1 MGVISTIDYV
11 IIAIYLAGMVGVG
24 LWFAKK
30 HTDFDDFFLAGRSL
44 TTPLLITTLIS
55 TYYGIDVLFGDSQ
68 LGFTDGVVAWF
79 GYARPT
85 YAFFLIAAFL
95 LAQRL
100 REEDFKSLPDI
111 LDKYYGKNTRYVGA
125 VTSFIYSLPALSLYG
140 FGMLGDVILG
150 WEPVAGMLVLGGIA
164 LVYTLTG
171 GFWAVVLTDSIQF
184 VLMCVVLAMAFPFA
198 MNLIGGFDIMI
209 EKLEPSYF
217 DSMGDLSIWLIIIYA
232 STGLSIL
239 VEPAFYQRVFAA
251 KSYKN
256 IRNALI
262 IGIFIWGSYD
272 WIITILAMAAKTGTL
287 IGKTIIDPGTGELI
301 QKTIIDPGVAPDA
314 ALLTVMVAALPAGAL
329 GLFMAG
335 VLSTE
340 MSTLDSY
347 CLVAGGN
354 VAYDIYKPAIKPDAT
369 DQELIKTTRYGILL
383 SWVLG
388 FAMAVSF
395 EQMLGLWVFMAS
407 ILISSVLV
415 PILLGL
421 YVPKF
426 RKPLAG
432 FLSAGLGLSS
442 TVILNVYI
450 MMNGTFD
457 LEEETYIVQWLGI
470 DFLQEFVMY
479 ITVPISLIGFF
490 IGLALDKGGRS

>member
-1 MGVISTIDYV
+1 MYSIATIDYI
-11 IIAIYLAGMVGVG
+11 IIAIYLMGMIGVGV
-24 LWFAKK
+24 WFAKK

-68 LGFTDGVVAWF
+68 LGFTNGVVAWF

-85 YAFFLIAAFL
+85 YAFFLIAAFF

-100 REEDFKSLPDI
+100 KEEDFKSLPDI
-111 LDKYYGKNTRYVGA
+111 LDKYYGKKTRYVGA
-125 VTSFIYSLPALSLYG
+125 ITSFIYSLPALSLYG

-150 WEPVAGMLVLGGIA
+150 WEPIMGMLVLGGIA

-184 VLMCVVLAMAFPFA
+184 LFMCVVLALAVPFA
-198 MNLIGGFDIMI
+198 MNFIGGFDKMI
-209 EKLEPSYF
+209 DILEPSYF
-217 DSMGDLSIWLIIIYA
+217 DTLGDLSIWLIIIYA
-232 STGLSIL
+232 STGLAIL
-239 VEPAFYQRVFAA
+239 VEPTFYQRIFAA

-256 IRNALI
+256 VRNALI

-272 WIITILAMAAKTGTL
+272 WIITIIAMAAKTGVLQGILPTDL
-287 IGKTIIDPGTGELI
+287 
-301 QKTIIDPGVAPDA
+301 APDA

-354 VAYDIYKPAIKPDAT
+354 VAYDIYRPAIKPDAT
-369 DQELIKTTRYGILL
+369 DEELIKKTRYGILL
-383 SWVLG
+383 SWILG
-388 FAMAVSF
+388 LAMAVSF
-395 EQMLGLWVFMAS
+395 DQMLGLWVFMAS
-407 ILISSVLV
+407 ILISSVMV

-421 YVPKF
+421 FIPRF
-426 RKPLAG
+426 RKALAG
-432 FLSAGLGLSS
+432 FLSAGLGLAS
-442 TVILNVYI
+442 TVILNIYI
-450 MMNGTFD
+450 MMTGTFD
-457 LEEETYIVQWLGI
+457 VLEETYIIQWFGI
-470 DFLQEFVMY
+470 DFLQEFIMY
-479 ITVPISLIGFF
+479 ITVPISLLGFF
-490 IGLALDKGGRS
+490 IGLILDKGDRS

>member
-1 MGVISTIDYV
+1 MYEVATIDY
-11 IIAIYLAGMVGVG
+11 IIISLYLVGMVGVG

-30 HTDFDDFFLAGRSL
+30 HSDFEDFFLAGRSL

-68 LGFTDGVVAWF
+68 LGFTNGVVAWF
-79 GYARPT
+79 AYARPT

-95 LAQRL
+95 LAHRL
-100 REEDFKSLPDI
+100 REENFKSLPDI
-111 LDKYYGKNTRYVGA
+111 LDKYYGKKTRYVGA

-140 FGMLGDVILG
+140 FGMLSDVILG
-150 WEPVAGMLVLGGIA
+150 WEPIMGMLVLGGIA
-164 LVYTLTG
+164 LIYTITG
-171 GFWAVVLTDSIQF
+171 GFWAVALTDSIQF
-184 VLMCVVLAMAFPFA
+184 VLMCVILAMAFPFA
-198 MNLIGGFDIMI
+198 MNLIGGFDSMI
-209 EKLEPSYF
+209 KVLEPSYF
-217 DSMGDLSIWLIIIYA
+217 DTLGDMSIWLIIIYA

-239 VEPAFYQRVFAA
+239 VEPTFYQRIFAA

-256 IRNALI
+256 VRNALV

-272 WIITILAMAAKTGTL
+272 WIITILAMAAKVAVIQGTL
-287 IGKTIIDPGTGELI
+287 PVD
-301 QKTIIDPGVAPDA
+301 VAPDA
-314 ALLTVMVAALPAGAL
+314 ALLTIMVAALPAGAL
-329 GLFMAG
+329 GLFLAG
-335 VLSTE
+335 VLATE

-354 VAYDIYKPAIKPDAT
+354 VAYDIYKPAFKPSAT
-369 DQELIKTTRYGILL
+369 DQELIKTTRQGILL

-388 FAMAVSF
+388 FAMAISF
-395 EQMLGLWVFMAS
+395 DQMLGLWVFMAS
-407 ILISSVLV
+407 ILISSVLA
-415 PILLGL
+415 PILLGM

-432 FLSAGLGLSS
+432 FLSAGLGLVS
-442 TVILNVYI
+442 TVILNIYI
-450 MMNGTFD
+450 MMNGVFD
-457 LEEETYIVQWLGI
+457 LDEETYIIHWFGI

-490 IGLALDKGGRS
+490 VGLIFDKGDRS

>member
-1 MGVISTIDYV
+1 MGAISTIDYV
-11 IIAIYLAGMVGVG
+11 IIALYLSGMVGVG

-100 REEDFKSLPDI
+100 REENFKSLPDI
-111 LDKYYGKNTRYVGA
+111 LDKYYGKKTRYVGA

-140 FGMLGDVILG
+140 FGMLGDVILS
-150 WEPVAGMLVLGGIA
+150 WKPIVGMLVFGGIA

-184 VLMCVVLAMAFPFA
+184 VMMCVVLAFAFPFA
-198 MNLIGGFDIMI
+198 MNLIGGFDSMI
-209 EKLEPSYF
+209 DTLEPSYF
-217 DSMGDLSIWLIIIYA
+217 DTMGDLSIWLIIIYA

-239 VEPAFYQRVFAA
+239 VEPTFYQRIFAA
-251 KSYKN
+251 KSYKSV
-256 IRNALI
+256 RNALI
-262 IGIFIWGSYD
+262 IGVFIWGSYD
-272 WIITILAMAAKTGTL
+272 WMITILAMSAKVGVL
-287 IGKTIIDPGTGELI
+287 KGLLPG
-301 QKTIIDPGVAPDA
+301 GVAPDA
-314 ALLTVMVAALPAGAL
+314 ALLTIMVAALPAGAL
-329 GLFMAG
+329 GLFIAG

-354 VAYDIYKPAIKPDAT
+354 VAYDIYKPALKPDAT
-369 DQELIKTTRYGILL
+369 DTELIKTTRYGILL
-383 SWVLG
+383 SWFLG

-395 EQMLGLWVFMAS
+395 EQMLGLWVFLAS
-407 ILISSVLV
+407 ILISSTLA
-415 PILLGL
+415 PILLGI
-421 YVPKF
+421 YIPNF
-426 RKPLAG
+426 RRPLAG
-432 FLSAGLGLSS
+432 FFSAGLGLLS
-442 TVILNVYI
+442 TIILNIYI
-450 MMNGTFD
+450 MIYGTFD
-457 LEEETYIVQWLGI
+457 PVEETYFVQWFGV
-470 DFLQEFVMY
+470 DFLQEFIMY
-479 ITVPISLIGFF
+479 ITIPISLIGFF
-490 IGLALDKGGRS
+490 AGFFLDKGGRS

>member
-1 MGVISTIDYV
+1 MYPIATIDYI
-11 IIAIYLAGMVGVG
+11 IIAVYLMSMVGVG

-85 YAFFLIAAFL
+85 YAFFIIAAFL

-125 VTSFIYSLPALSLYG
+125 VTSFTYSLPALSLYG
-140 FGMLGDVILG
+140 FGMLGEVILG
-150 WEPVAGMLVLGGIA
+150 WEPVIGMLVLGGIA
-164 LVYTLTG
+164 LIYTLTG
-171 GFWAVVLTDSIQF
+171 GFWAVALTDSIQF
-184 VLMCVVLAMAFPFA
+184 LFMCVVLALAVPFA
-198 MNLIGGFDIMI
+198 MNFIGGFDKMI
-209 EKLEPSYF
+209 DMLEPSYF
-217 DSMGDLSIWLIIIYA
+217 DTMGDLSIWLIIIYA
-232 STGLSIL
+232 STGLAIL
-239 VEPAFYQRVFAA
+239 VEPTFYQRIFAA

-256 IRNALI
+256 VRNALI

-272 WIITILAMAAKTGTL
+272 WIITIIAMAAKTGV
-287 IGKTIIDPGTGELI
+287 I
-301 QKTIIDPGVAPDA
+301 QGILPADVAPDA

-354 VAYDIYKPAIKPDAT
+354 VAYDIYKPAIKPDAS
-369 DQELIKTTRYGILL
+369 DDELIKRTRYGILL

-388 FAMAVSF
+388 FAMAISF
-395 EQMLGLWVFMAS
+395 DQMLGLWVFMAS
-407 ILISSVLV
+407 ILISSVMV

-421 YVPKF
+421 FVPSF

-432 FLSAGLGLSS
+432 LLSSGLGLLS
-442 TVILNVYI
+442 TVILNIVI
-450 MMNGTFD
+450 MTTGAFD
-457 LEEETYIVQWLGI
+457 PVEETYIVQWFGI

-479 ITVPISLIGFF
+479 LTVPISLLGFF
-490 IGLALDKGGRS
+490 AGLGLDKGKRS

>member
-1 MGVISTIDYV
+1 MYSIATIDYI
-11 IIAIYLAGMVGVG
+11 IIAIYLMGMIGVG
-24 LWFAKK
+24 IWFAKK

-68 LGFTDGVVAWF
+68 LGFTNGVVAWF

-85 YAFFLIAAFL
+85 YAFFLIAAFF

-100 REEDFKSLPDI
+100 KEEDFKSLPDI

-125 VTSFIYSLPALSLYG
+125 ITSFIYSLPALSLYG

-150 WEPVAGMLVLGGIA
+150 WEPIMGMLVLGGIA

-184 VLMCVVLAMAFPFA
+184 LFMCVVLALAVPFA
-198 MNLIGGFDIMI
+198 MNFIGGFDKMI
-209 EKLEPSYF
+209 DILEPSYF
-217 DSMGDLSIWLIIIYA
+217 DTMGDLSIWLIIIYA
-232 STGLSIL
+232 STGLAIL
-239 VEPAFYQRVFAA
+239 VEPTFYQRIFAA

-256 IRNALI
+256 VRNALI

-272 WIITILAMAAKTGTL
+272 WIITIIAMAAKTGVLQGILPT
-287 IGKTIIDPGTGELI
+287 D
-301 QKTIIDPGVAPDA
+301 VAPDA

-354 VAYDIYKPAIKPDAT
+354 VAYDIYRPAIKPDAT
-369 DQELIKTTRYGILL
+369 DEELIKKTRYGILL
-383 SWVLG
+383 SWILG
-388 FAMAVSF
+388 LAMAVSF
-395 EQMLGLWVFMAS
+395 DQMLGLWVFMAS
-407 ILISSVLV
+407 ILISSVMV

-421 YVPKF
+421 FIPRF
-426 RKPLAG
+426 RKALAG
-432 FLSAGLGLSS
+432 FLSAGLGLAS
-442 TVILNVYI
+442 TVILNIYI
-450 MMNGTFD
+450 MMTGTFD
-457 LEEETYIVQWLGI
+457 VLEETYIIQWFGI
-470 DFLQEFVMY
+470 DFLQEFIMY
-479 ITVPISLIGFF
+479 ITVPISLLGFF
-490 IGLALDKGGRS
+490 IGLILDKGDRS

>member
-1 MGVISTIDYV
+1 MYSIATIDYI
-11 IIAIYLAGMVGVG
+11 IIAIYLMGMIGVGV
-24 LWFAKK
+24 WFAKR

-85 YAFFLIAAFL
+85 YAFFLIAAFF

-100 REEDFKSLPDI
+100 KEEDFKSLPDI

-150 WEPVAGMLVLGGIA
+150 WEPIMGMLVLGGIA

-184 VLMCVVLAMAFPFA
+184 LFMCVVLALAVPFA
-198 MNLIGGFDIMI
+198 MNFIGGFDKMI
-209 EKLEPSYF
+209 DILEPSYF
-217 DSMGDLSIWLIIIYA
+217 DTMGDLSIWLIIIYA
-232 STGLSIL
+232 STGLAIL
-239 VEPAFYQRVFAA
+239 VEPTFYQRIFAA

-256 IRNALI
+256 VRNALI

-272 WIITILAMAAKTGTL
+272 WIITIIAMAAKTGVLQGILPTDL
-287 IGKTIIDPGTGELI
+287 
-301 QKTIIDPGVAPDA
+301 APDA

-354 VAYDIYKPAIKPDAT
+354 VAYDIYRPAIKPDAT
-369 DQELIKTTRYGILL
+369 DEELIKKTRYGILL
-383 SWVLG
+383 SWILG
-388 FAMAVSF
+388 LAMAVSF
-395 EQMLGLWVFMAS
+395 DQMLGLWVFMAS
-407 ILISSVLV
+407 ILISSVMV

-421 YVPKF
+421 FIPRF
-426 RKPLAG
+426 RKALAG
-432 FLSAGLGLSS
+432 FLSAGLGLAS
-442 TVILNVYI
+442 TVILNIYI
-450 MMNGTFD
+450 MMTGTFD
-457 LEEETYIVQWLGI
+457 VLEETYIIQWFGI
-470 DFLQEFVMY
+470 DFLQEFIMY
-479 ITVPISLIGFF
+479 ITVPISLLGFF
-490 IGLALDKGGRS
+490 IGLILDKGDRS

>member
-1 MGVISTIDYV
+1 MHEIATIDY
-11 IIAIYLAGMVGVG
+11 IIISLYLMGMVGVG

-30 HTDFDDFFLAGRSL
+30 HSDFEDFFLAGRSL

-68 LGFTDGVVAWF
+68 LGFTNGVVAWF
-79 GYARPT
+79 AYARPT

-95 LAQRL
+95 LAHRL

-111 LDKYYGKNTRYVGA
+111 LDKYYGKKTRYVGA

-140 FGMLGDVILG
+140 FGMLGEVILD
-150 WEPVAGMLVLGGIA
+150 WEPIMGMLVLGGIA
-164 LVYTLTG
+164 LIYTITG
-171 GFWAVVLTDSIQF
+171 GFWAVALTDSIQF

-198 MNLIGGFDIMI
+198 MNLIGGFDSMI
-209 EKLEPSYF
+209 EVLEPSYF
-217 DSMGDLSIWLIIIYA
+217 DTLGDMSIWLIIIYA

-239 VEPAFYQRVFAA
+239 VEPTFYQRIFAA

-256 IRNALI
+256 VRNALV

-272 WIITILAMAAKTGTL
+272 WIITILAMAAKVAVIQGTL
-287 IGKTIIDPGTGELI
+287 PG
-301 QKTIIDPGVAPDA
+301 DVAPDA
-314 ALLTVMVAALPAGAL
+314 ALLTIMVAALPAGAL
-329 GLFMAG
+329 GLFLAG

-354 VAYDIYKPAIKPDAT
+354 VAYDIYKPAFKPSAT
-369 DQELIKTTRYGILL
+369 DQELIKTTRHGILL

-388 FAMAVSF
+388 FAMAISF
-395 EQMLGLWVFMAS
+395 DQMLGLWVFMAS
-407 ILISSVLV
+407 ILISSVLA
-415 PILLGL
+415 PILLGM

-432 FLSAGLGLSS
+432 FLSAGLGLVS
-442 TVILNVYI
+442 TVILNIYI
-450 MMNGTFD
+450 MTNGVFD
-457 LEEETYIVQWLGI
+457 LDEETYIIHWFGI

-490 IGLALDKGGRS
+490 VGVIFDKGDRS

>member
-1 MGVISTIDYV
+1 MHVIDYT
-11 IIAIYLAGMVGVG
+11 IISIYLAGMVGVG

-55 TYYGIDVLFGDSQ
+55 TYYGVDVLFGDSQ

-100 REEDFKSLPDI
+100 RKEDFKSLPDI
-111 LDKYYGKNTRYVGA
+111 LDKYYGRNTRYVSA

-150 WEPVAGMLVLGGIA
+150 WEPIIGMLVLGGIG

-184 VLMCVVLAMAFPFA
+184 VMMCVVLALAFPFA
-198 MNLIGGFDIMI
+198 MNLIGGFDSMV
-209 EKLEPSYF
+209 EKLPSSYF
-217 DSMGDLSIWLIIIYA
+217 DTMGDLSIWLIIIYA
-232 STGLSIL
+232 STGLAIL
-239 VEPAFYQRVFAA
+239 VEPTFYQRIFAA

-256 IRNALI
+256 VRNALV

-287 IGKTIIDPGTGELI
+287 MKIMGDP
-301 QKTIIDPGVAPDA
+301 IIDPGVAPDA
-314 ALLTVMVAALPAGAL
+314 ALLSIMVAALPVGAL

-354 VAYDIYKPAIKPDAT
+354 VAYDIYKPAFKPDAT
-369 DQELIKTTRYGILL
+369 DDELIRTTRYGILL
-383 SWVLG
+383 SWLLG

-407 ILISSVLV
+407 ILISSTMT
-415 PILLGL
+415 PILLGI
-421 YVPKF
+421 YVPSF

-432 FLSAGLGLSS
+432 FLSAGLGLLS
-442 TVILNVYI
+442 TIILNIYI
-450 MMNGTFD
+450 MMTGTFD
-457 LEEETYIVQWLGI
+457 TVEETYIVQWFGI

-479 ITVPISLIGFF
+479 ITVPISFMGFF
-490 IGLALDKGGRS
+490 IGLVMDRGNRS

>member
-1 MGVISTIDYV
+1 MHVIDYT
-11 IIAIYLAGMVGVG
+11 IISIYLAGMVGVG

-30 HTDFDDFFLAGRSL
+30 NTDFDDFFLAGRSL

-55 TYYGIDVLFGDSQ
+55 TYYGVDVLFGDSQ

-100 REEDFKSLPDI
+100 RKEDFKSLPDI
-111 LDKYYGKNTRYVGA
+111 LDKYYGKNTRYVSA

-150 WEPVAGMLVLGGIA
+150 WEPIIGMLVLGGIG

-184 VLMCVVLAMAFPFA
+184 VMMCVVLALAFPFA
-198 MNLIGGFDIMI
+198 MNLIGGFDSMI
-209 EKLEPSYF
+209 EKLPSSYF
-217 DSMGDLSIWLIIIYA
+217 DTMGDLSIWLIIIYA
-232 STGLSIL
+232 STGLAIL
-239 VEPAFYQRVFAA
+239 VEPTFYQRIFAA

-256 IRNALI
+256 VRNALV

-287 IGKTIIDPGTGELI
+287 MKIMGDP
-301 QKTIIDPGVAPDA
+301 IIDPGVAPDA
-314 ALLTVMVAALPAGAL
+314 ALLTIMVAALPVGAL

-354 VAYDIYKPAIKPDAT
+354 VAYDIYRPAFKPDAT
-369 DQELIKTTRYGILL
+369 DDELIRTTRYGILL
-383 SWVLG
+383 SWLLG

-407 ILISSVLV
+407 ILISSTLI
-415 PILLGL
+415 PILLGI
-421 YVPKF
+421 YVPSF

-432 FLSAGLGLSS
+432 FLSAGLGLLS
-442 TVILNVYI
+442 TIILNIYI
-450 MMNGTFD
+450 MMTGTFD
-457 LEEETYIVQWLGI
+457 TVEETYIVQWFGI

-479 ITVPISLIGFF
+479 ITVPISFMGFF
-490 IGLALDKGGRS
+490 IGLVMDRGDKS

>member
-1 MGVISTIDYV
+1 MYEVATIDY
-11 IIAIYLAGMVGVG
+11 IIISLYLVGMVGVG

-30 HTDFDDFFLAGRSL
+30 HSDFEDFFLAGRSL

-68 LGFTDGVVAWF
+68 LGFTNGVVAWF
-79 GYARPT
+79 AYARPT

-95 LAQRL
+95 LAHRL
-100 REEDFKSLPDI
+100 REENFKSLPDI
-111 LDKYYGKNTRYVGA
+111 LDKYYGKKTRYVGA

-140 FGMLGDVILG
+140 FGMLSDVILG
-150 WEPVAGMLVLGGIA
+150 WEPIMGMLVLGGIA
-164 LVYTLTG
+164 LIYTITG
-171 GFWAVVLTDSIQF
+171 GFWAVALTDSIQF
-184 VLMCVVLAMAFPFA
+184 VLMCVILAMAFPFA
-198 MNLIGGFDIMI
+198 MNLIGGFDSMI
-209 EKLEPSYF
+209 EVLEPSYF
-217 DSMGDLSIWLIIIYA
+217 DTLGDMSIWLIIIYA

-239 VEPAFYQRVFAA
+239 VEPTFYQRIFAA

-256 IRNALI
+256 VRNALV

-272 WIITILAMAAKTGTL
+272 WIITILAMAAKVAVIQGTL
-287 IGKTIIDPGTGELI
+287 PVD
-301 QKTIIDPGVAPDA
+301 VAPDA
-314 ALLTVMVAALPAGAL
+314 ALLTIMVAALPAGAL
-329 GLFMAG
+329 GLFLAG
-335 VLSTE
+335 VLATE

-354 VAYDIYKPAIKPDAT
+354 VAYDIYKPAFKPSAT
-369 DQELIKTTRYGILL
+369 DKELIKTTRYGILL

-388 FAMAVSF
+388 FAMAISF
-395 EQMLGLWVFMAS
+395 DQMLGLWVFMAS
-407 ILISSVLV
+407 ILISSVLA
-415 PILLGL
+415 PILLGM

-432 FLSAGLGLSS
+432 FLSAGLGLVS
-442 TVILNVYI
+442 TVILNIYI
-450 MMNGTFD
+450 MTNGVFD
-457 LEEETYIVQWLGI
+457 LDEETYIIHWFGI

-490 IGLALDKGGRS
+490 VGLIFDKGDRS

>member
-1 MGVISTIDYV
+1 MHEIATIDY
-11 IIAIYLAGMVGVG
+11 IIISLYLMGMVGVG

-30 HTDFDDFFLAGRSL
+30 HSDFEDFFLAGRSL

-68 LGFTDGVVAWF
+68 LGFTNGVVAWF
-79 GYARPT
+79 AYARPT

-95 LAQRL
+95 LAHRL

-111 LDKYYGKNTRYVGA
+111 LDKYYGKKTRYVGA

-140 FGMLGDVILG
+140 FGMLGEVILG
-150 WEPVAGMLVLGGIA
+150 WEPIMGMLVLGGIA
-164 LVYTLTG
+164 LIYTITG
-171 GFWAVVLTDSIQF
+171 GFWAVALTDSIQF

-198 MNLIGGFDIMI
+198 MNLIGGFDSMI
-209 EKLEPSYF
+209 EVLEPSYF
-217 DSMGDLSIWLIIIYA
+217 DTLGDMSIWLIIIYA

-239 VEPAFYQRVFAA
+239 VEPTFYQRIFAA

-256 IRNALI
+256 VRNALV

-272 WIITILAMAAKTGTL
+272 WIITILAMAAKVAVIQGTL
-287 IGKTIIDPGTGELI
+287 PG
-301 QKTIIDPGVAPDA
+301 DVAPDA
-314 ALLTVMVAALPAGAL
+314 ALLTIMVAALPAGAL
-329 GLFMAG
+329 GLFLAG

-354 VAYDIYKPAIKPDAT
+354 VAYDIYKPAFKPSAT
-369 DQELIKTTRYGILL
+369 DQELIKTTRHGILL

-388 FAMAVSF
+388 FAMAISF
-395 EQMLGLWVFMAS
+395 DQMLGLWVFLAS
-407 ILISSVLV
+407 ILISSVLA
-415 PILLGL
+415 PILLGM

-432 FLSAGLGLSS
+432 FLSAGLGLVS
-442 TVILNVYI
+442 TVILNIYI
-450 MMNGTFD
+450 MTNGVFD
-457 LEEETYIVQWLGI
+457 LEEETYIIHWFGI

-490 IGLALDKGGRS
+490 VGVIFDKGDRS

>member
-1 MGVISTIDYV
+1 MYEVATIDY
-11 IIAIYLAGMVGVG
+11 IIISLYLLGMIGVG

-30 HTDFDDFFLAGRSL
+30 HSDFEDFFLAGRSL

-68 LGFTDGVVAWF
+68 LGFTNGVVAWF
-79 GYARPT
+79 AYARPT

-95 LAQRL
+95 LAHRL

-111 LDKYYGKNTRYVGA
+111 LDKYYGKKTRYVGA

-150 WEPVAGMLVLGGIA
+150 WEPIMGMLVLGGIA
-164 LVYTLTG
+164 LIYTITG
-171 GFWAVVLTDSIQF
+171 GFWAVALTDSVQF
-184 VLMCVVLAMAFPFA
+184 VLMCVILAMAFPFA
-198 MNLIGGFDIMI
+198 MNLIGGFDSMI
-209 EKLEPSYF
+209 KVLEPSYF
-217 DSMGDLSIWLIIIYA
+217 DTLGDMSIWLIIIYA

-239 VEPAFYQRVFAA
+239 VEPTFYQRIFAA

-256 IRNALI
+256 VRNALV

-272 WIITILAMAAKTGTL
+272 WIITILAMAAKVAVIQGTL
-287 IGKTIIDPGTGELI
+287 PVD
-301 QKTIIDPGVAPDA
+301 VAPDA
-314 ALLTVMVAALPAGAL
+314 ALLTIMVAALPAGAL
-329 GLFMAG
+329 GLFLAG
-335 VLSTE
+335 VLATE

-354 VAYDIYKPAIKPDAT
+354 VAYDIYKPAFKPSAT
-369 DQELIKTTRYGILL
+369 DQELIKTTRQGILL

-388 FAMAVSF
+388 FAMAISF
-395 EQMLGLWVFMAS
+395 DQMLGLWVFMAS
-407 ILISSVLV
+407 ILISSVLA
-415 PILLGL
+415 PILLGM

-432 FLSAGLGLSS
+432 FLSAGLGLVS

-450 MMNGTFD
+450 MTNGVFD
-457 LEEETYIVQWLGI
+457 LDEETYIIHWFGI

-490 IGLALDKGGRS
+490 VGLIFDKGDRS

>member
-1 MGVISTIDYV
+1 MYSIATIDYI
-11 IIAIYLAGMVGVG
+11 IIAIYLMGMIGVGV
-24 LWFAKK
+24 WFAKK
-30 HTDFDDFFLAGRSL
+30 HTDFDDFFLAGRTL

-85 YAFFLIAAFL
+85 YAFFLIAAFF

-100 REEDFKSLPDI
+100 KEEDFKSLPDI
-111 LDKYYGKNTRYVGA
+111 LDKYYGKKTRYVGA
-125 VTSFIYSLPALSLYG
+125 ITSFIYSLPALSLYG

-150 WEPVAGMLVLGGIA
+150 WEPIMGMLVLGGIA

-184 VLMCVVLAMAFPFA
+184 LFMCVVLALAVPFA
-198 MNLIGGFDIMI
+198 MNFIGGFDKMI
-209 EKLEPSYF
+209 DMLEPSYF
-217 DSMGDLSIWLIIIYA
+217 DTMGDLSIWLIIIYA
-232 STGLSIL
+232 STGLAIL
-239 VEPAFYQRVFAA
+239 VEPTFYQRIFAA

-256 IRNALI
+256 VRNALI

-272 WIITILAMAAKTGTL
+272 WIITIIAMAAKTGVLQGILPT
-287 IGKTIIDPGTGELI
+287 D
-301 QKTIIDPGVAPDA
+301 VAPDA

-354 VAYDIYKPAIKPDAT
+354 VAYDIYRPAIKPDAT
-369 DQELIKTTRYGILL
+369 DEELIKKTRYGILL
-383 SWVLG
+383 SWILG
-388 FAMAVSF
+388 LAMAVSF
-395 EQMLGLWVFMAS
+395 DQMLGLWVFMAS
-407 ILISSVLV
+407 ILISSVMV

-421 YVPKF
+421 FIPRF
-426 RKPLAG
+426 RKALAG
-432 FLSAGLGLSS
+432 FLSAGLGLAS
-442 TVILNVYI
+442 TVILNIYI
-450 MMNGTFD
+450 MMTGTFD
-457 LEEETYIVQWLGI
+457 VLEETYIIQWFGI
-470 DFLQEFVMY
+470 DFLQEFIMY
-479 ITVPISLIGFF
+479 ITVPISLLGFF
-490 IGLALDKGGRS
+490 IGLILDKGDRS

>member
-1 MGVISTIDYV
+1 MYSIATIDYI
-11 IIAIYLAGMVGVG
+11 IIAIYLMGMIGVGV
-24 LWFAKK
+24 WFAKK

-85 YAFFLIAAFL
+85 YAFFLIAAFF

-100 REEDFKSLPDI
+100 KEEDFKSLPDI

-150 WEPVAGMLVLGGIA
+150 WEPIIGMLVLGGIA

-184 VLMCVVLAMAFPFA
+184 LFMCVVLALAVPFA
-198 MNLIGGFDIMI
+198 MNFIGGFDKMI
-209 EKLEPSYF
+209 DILEPSYF
-217 DSMGDLSIWLIIIYA
+217 DTLGDLSIWLIIIYA
-232 STGLSIL
+232 STGLAIL
-239 VEPAFYQRVFAA
+239 VEPTFYQRIFAA

-256 IRNALI
+256 VRNALI

-272 WIITILAMAAKTGTL
+272 WIITIIAMAAKTGVLQGILPT
-287 IGKTIIDPGTGELI
+287 D
-301 QKTIIDPGVAPDA
+301 VAPDA

-354 VAYDIYKPAIKPDAT
+354 VAYDIYRPAIKPDAT
-369 DQELIKTTRYGILL
+369 DEELIKKTRYGILL
-383 SWVLG
+383 SWILG
-388 FAMAVSF
+388 LAMAVSF
-395 EQMLGLWVFMAS
+395 DQMLGLWVFMAS
-407 ILISSVLV
+407 ILISSVMV

-421 YVPKF
+421 FIPRF
-426 RKPLAG
+426 RKALAG
-432 FLSAGLGLSS
+432 FLSAGLGLAS
-442 TVILNVYI
+442 TVILNIYI
-450 MMNGTFD
+450 MMTGTFD
-457 LEEETYIVQWLGI
+457 VLEETYIIQWFGI
-470 DFLQEFVMY
+470 DFLQEFIMY
-479 ITVPISLIGFF
+479 ITVPISLLGFF
-490 IGLALDKGGRS
+490 IGLILDKGDRS

>member
-1 MGVISTIDYV
+1 MGAISTIDYV
-11 IIAIYLAGMVGVG
+11 IIALYLSGMVGVG

-100 REEDFKSLPDI
+100 REENFKSLPDI
-111 LDKYYGKNTRYVGA
+111 LDKYYGKKTRYVGA

-140 FGMLGDVILG
+140 FGMLGDVILS
-150 WEPVAGMLVLGGIA
+150 WKPIVGMLVFGGIA

-184 VLMCVVLAMAFPFA
+184 VMMCVVLAFAFPFA
-198 MNLIGGFDIMI
+198 MNLIGGFDSMI
-209 EKLEPSYF
+209 DTLEPSYF
-217 DSMGDLSIWLIIIYA
+217 DTMGDLSIWLIIIYA

-239 VEPAFYQRVFAA
+239 VEPTFYQRIFAA
-251 KSYKN
+251 KSYKSV
-256 IRNALI
+256 RNALI

-272 WIITILAMAAKTGTL
+272 WMITILAMSAKVGVL
-287 IGKTIIDPGTGELI
+287 KGLLPG
-301 QKTIIDPGVAPDA
+301 DVAPDA
-314 ALLTVMVAALPAGAL
+314 ALLTIMVAALPAGAL
-329 GLFMAG
+329 GLFIAG

-354 VAYDIYKPAIKPDAT
+354 VAYDIYKPALKPDAT
-369 DQELIKTTRYGILL
+369 DTELIKTTRYGILL
-383 SWVLG
+383 SWFLG

-395 EQMLGLWVFMAS
+395 EQMLGLWVFLAS
-407 ILISSVLV
+407 ILISSTLA
-415 PILLGL
+415 PILLGI
-421 YVPKF
+421 YIPNF
-426 RKPLAG
+426 RRPLAG
-432 FLSAGLGLSS
+432 FFSAGLGLLS
-442 TVILNVYI
+442 TIILNIYI
-450 MMNGTFD
+450 MIYGTFD
-457 LEEETYIVQWLGI
+457 PVEETYFVQWFGV
-470 DFLQEFVMY
+470 DFLQEFIMY
-479 ITVPISLIGFF
+479 ITIPISLIGFF
-490 IGLALDKGGRS
+490 AGFFLDKGGRS

>member
-1 MGVISTIDYV
+1 MHVIDYT
-11 IIAIYLAGMVGVG
+11 IISIYLAGMVGVG

-55 TYYGIDVLFGDSQ
+55 TYYGVDVLFGDSQ

-100 REEDFKSLPDI
+100 RKEDFKSLPDI
-111 LDKYYGKNTRYVGA
+111 LDKYYGRNTRYVSA

-150 WEPVAGMLVLGGIA
+150 WEPIIGMLVLGGIG

-184 VLMCVVLAMAFPFA
+184 VMMCVVLALAFPFA
-198 MNLIGGFDIMI
+198 MNLIGGFDSMI
-209 EKLEPSYF
+209 EKLPSSYF
-217 DSMGDLSIWLIIIYA
+217 DTMGDLSIWLIIIYA
-232 STGLSIL
+232 STGLAIL
-239 VEPAFYQRVFAA
+239 VEPTFYQRIFAA

-256 IRNALI
+256 VRNALV

-287 IGKTIIDPGTGELI
+287 MKIMGDP
-301 QKTIIDPGVAPDA
+301 IIDPGVAPDA
-314 ALLTVMVAALPAGAL
+314 ALLTIMVAALPVGAL

-354 VAYDIYKPAIKPDAT
+354 VAYDIYKPAFKPDAT
-369 DQELIKTTRYGILL
+369 DDELIRTTRYGILL
-383 SWVLG
+383 SWLLG

-407 ILISSVLV
+407 ILISSTMT
-415 PILLGL
+415 PILLGI
-421 YVPKF
+421 YVPSF

-432 FLSAGLGLSS
+432 FLSAGLGLLS
-442 TVILNVYI
+442 TLILNIYI
-450 MMNGTFD
+450 MMTGTFNTV
-457 LEEETYIVQWLGI
+457 EETYIVQWFGI

-479 ITVPISLIGFF
+479 ITVPISFMGFF
-490 IGLALDKGGRS
+490 IGLVMDRGDRS

>member
-1 MGVISTIDYV
+1 MHEIATIDY
-11 IIAIYLAGMVGVG
+11 IIISLYLMGMVGVG

-30 HTDFDDFFLAGRSL
+30 HSDFEDFFLAGRSL

-68 LGFTDGVVAWF
+68 LGFTNGVVAWF
-79 GYARPT
+79 AYARPT

-95 LAQRL
+95 LAHRL

-111 LDKYYGKNTRYVGA
+111 LDKYYGKKTRYVGA

-140 FGMLGDVILG
+140 FGMLGEVILG
-150 WEPVAGMLVLGGIA
+150 WEPIMGMLVLGGIA
-164 LVYTLTG
+164 LIYTITG
-171 GFWAVVLTDSIQF
+171 GFWAVALTDSIQF

-198 MNLIGGFDIMI
+198 MNLIGGFDSMI
-209 EKLEPSYF
+209 EVLEPSYF
-217 DSMGDLSIWLIIIYA
+217 DTLGDMSIWLIIIYA

-239 VEPAFYQRVFAA
+239 VEPTFYQRIFAA

-256 IRNALI
+256 VRNALV

-272 WIITILAMAAKTGTL
+272 WIITILAMAAKVAVIQGTL
-287 IGKTIIDPGTGELI
+287 PG
-301 QKTIIDPGVAPDA
+301 DVAPDA
-314 ALLTVMVAALPAGAL
+314 ALLTIMVAALPAGAL
-329 GLFMAG
+329 GLFLAG

-354 VAYDIYKPAIKPDAT
+354 VAYDIYKPAFKPSAT
-369 DQELIKTTRYGILL
+369 DQELIKTTRHGILL

-388 FAMAVSF
+388 FAMAISF
-395 EQMLGLWVFMAS
+395 DQMLGLWVFMAS
-407 ILISSVLV
+407 ILISSVLA
-415 PILLGL
+415 PILLGM

-432 FLSAGLGLSS
+432 FLSAGLGLVS
-442 TVILNVYI
+442 TVILNIYI
-450 MMNGTFD
+450 MTNGVFD
-457 LEEETYIVQWLGI
+457 LDEETYIIHWFGI

-490 IGLALDKGGRS
+490 VGLIFDKGDQS

>member
-1 MGVISTIDYV
+1 MYEVATIDY
-11 IIAIYLAGMVGVG
+11 IIISLYLLGMVGVG

-30 HTDFDDFFLAGRSL
+30 HSDFEDFFLAGRSL

-68 LGFTDGVVAWF
+68 LGFTNGVVAWF
-79 GYARPT
+79 AYARPT

-95 LAQRL
+95 LAHRL

-111 LDKYYGKNTRYVGA
+111 LDKYYGKKTRYVGA

-150 WEPVAGMLVLGGIA
+150 WEPIMGMVVLGGIA
-164 LVYTLTG
+164 LIYTLTG
-171 GFWAVVLTDSIQF
+171 GFWAVALTDSIQF

-198 MNLIGGFDIMI
+198 MNLIGGFDSMI
-209 EKLEPSYF
+209 EVLEPSYF
-217 DSMGDLSIWLIIIYA
+217 DTLGDMSIWLIIIYA

-239 VEPAFYQRVFAA
+239 VEPTFYQRIFAA

-256 IRNALI
+256 VRNALV

-272 WIITILAMAAKTGTL
+272 WIITILAMAAKVAVIQGTL
-287 IGKTIIDPGTGELI
+287 PG
-301 QKTIIDPGVAPDA
+301 DVAPDA
-314 ALLTVMVAALPAGAL
+314 ALLTIMVAALPAGAL
-329 GLFMAG
+329 GLFLAG

-354 VAYDIYKPAIKPDAT
+354 VAYDIYKPAFKPSAT
-369 DQELIKTTRYGILL
+369 DQELIKTTRQGILL

-388 FAMAVSF
+388 FAMAISF
-395 EQMLGLWVFMAS
+395 DQMLGLWVFLAS
-407 ILISSVLV
+407 ILISSVLA
-415 PILLGL
+415 PILLGM

-432 FLSAGLGLSS
+432 FLSAGLGLVS
-442 TVILNVYI
+442 TVILNIYI
-450 MMNGTFD
+450 MTNGVFD
-457 LEEETYIVQWLGI
+457 LDEETYIIHWFGI

-490 IGLALDKGGRS
+490 VGLIFDKGDRS

>member
-1 MGVISTIDYV
+1 
-11 IIAIYLAGMVGVG
+11 MVGVG

-55 TYYGIDVLFGDSQ
+55 TYYGVDVLFGDSQ

-100 REEDFKSLPDI
+100 REENFKSLPDI
-111 LDKYYGKNTRYVGA
+111 LDKYYGKNTRYVSA

-150 WEPVAGMLVLGGIA
+150 WEPIIGMLVLGGIG

-184 VLMCVVLAMAFPFA
+184 VMMCVVLALAFPFA
-198 MNLIGGFDIMI
+198 MNLIGGFDSMV
-209 EKLEPSYF
+209 EKLPSSYF
-217 DSMGDLSIWLIIIYA
+217 DTMGDLSIWLIIIYA
-232 STGLSIL
+232 STGLAIL
-239 VEPAFYQRVFAA
+239 VEPTFYQRIFAA

-256 IRNALI
+256 VRNALV

-287 IGKTIIDPGTGELI
+287 MKIMGDP
-301 QKTIIDPGVAPDA
+301 IIDPGVAPDA
-314 ALLTVMVAALPAGAL
+314 ALLSIMVAALPVGAL
-329 GLFMAG
+329 GLFMAS

-354 VAYDIYKPAIKPDAT
+354 VAYDIYKPAFKPDAT
-369 DQELIKTTRYGILL
+369 DDELIRTTRYGILL
-383 SWVLG
+383 SWLLG

-407 ILISSVLV
+407 ILISSTMT
-415 PILLGL
+415 PILLGI
-421 YVPKF
+421 YVPSF

-432 FLSAGLGLSS
+432 FLSAGLGLLS
-442 TVILNVYI
+442 TIILNIYI
-450 MMNGTFD
+450 MMTGTFD
-457 LEEETYIVQWLGI
+457 TVEETYIVQWFGI

-479 ITVPISLIGFF
+479 ITVPISFMGFF
-490 IGLALDKGGRS
+490 IGLVMDRGDKS

>member
-1 MGVISTIDYV
+1 MNVISPIDYV
-11 IIAIYLAGMVGVG
+11 IITIYLAGMVCVG
-24 LWFAKK
+24 IWFSKK
-30 HTDFDDFFLAGRSL
+30 HSDFDDFFLAGRSL

-85 YAFFLIAAFL
+85 YAFFLISAFL
-95 LAQRL
+95 LAKRL
-100 REEDFKSLPDI
+100 RKEDFKSLPDI
-111 LDKYYGKNTRYVGA
+111 LDRYYGKNTRYVGA
-125 VTSFIYSLPALSLYG
+125 LTSFIYSLPALSLYG
-140 FGMLGDVILG
+140 FGILGDVILG
-150 WEPVAGMLVLGGIA
+150 WEPAIGMLVLGGIA
-164 LVYTLTG
+164 LAYTLTG
-171 GFWAVVLTDSIQF
+171 GFWAVALTDSIQF
-184 VLMCVVLAMAFPFA
+184 VMMCVVLAFAFPFA
-198 MNLIGGFDIMI
+198 MNFIGGFDTMI
-209 EKLEPSYF
+209 EVLEPSYF
-217 DSMGDLSIWLIIIYA
+217 DTLGDLSIWLIIIYA

-239 VEPAFYQRVFAA
+239 VEPTFYQRIFAA
-251 KSYKN
+251 RSYRN
-256 IRNALI
+256 VRNALV

-272 WIITILAMAAKTGTL
+272 WLITILAMSAKVGVIKGIL
-287 IGKTIIDPGTGELI
+287 PSD
-301 QKTIIDPGVAPDA
+301 VAPDA

-354 VAYDIYKPAIKPDAT
+354 VAYDIYKPAFKPDLT
-369 DQELIKTTRYGILL
+369 DDELIKKTRQGILL
-383 SWVLG
+383 SWLLG

-395 EQMLGLWVFMAS
+395 DQMLGLWVFMAS
-407 ILISSVLV
+407 VLISSVIV

-432 FLSAGLGLSS
+432 LLSAGLGLSS
-442 TVILNVYI
+442 TVLLNVYI
-450 MMNGTFD
+450 MMTGTFD
-457 LEEETYIVQWLGI
+457 IVEETYIVQWFGI
-470 DFLQEFVMY
+470 DFLQEFIMY
-479 ITVPISLIGFF
+479 ITVPISLFGFF
-490 IGLALDKGGRS
+490 IGLAIDKGDRQ

>member
-1 MGVISTIDYV
+1 MHEIATIDY
-11 IIAIYLAGMVGVG
+11 IIISLYLMGMVGVG

-30 HTDFDDFFLAGRSL
+30 HSDFEDFFLAGRSL

-68 LGFTDGVVAWF
+68 LGFTNGVVAWF
-79 GYARPT
+79 AYARPT

-95 LAQRL
+95 LAHRL

-111 LDKYYGKNTRYVGA
+111 LDKYYGKKTRYVGA

-140 FGMLGDVILG
+140 FGMLGEVILG
-150 WEPVAGMLVLGGIA
+150 WEPIMGMLVLGGIA
-164 LVYTLTG
+164 LIYTITG
-171 GFWAVVLTDSIQF
+171 GFWAVALTDSVQF

-198 MNLIGGFDIMI
+198 MNLIGGFDSMI
-209 EKLEPSYF
+209 KVLEPSYF
-217 DSMGDLSIWLIIIYA
+217 DTLGDMSIWLIIIYA

-239 VEPAFYQRVFAA
+239 VEPTFYQRIFAA

-256 IRNALI
+256 VRNALV

-272 WIITILAMAAKTGTL
+272 WIITILAMAAKVAVIQGTL
-287 IGKTIIDPGTGELI
+287 PVD
-301 QKTIIDPGVAPDA
+301 VAPDA
-314 ALLTVMVAALPAGAL
+314 ALLTIMVAALPAGAL
-329 GLFMAG
+329 GLFLAG

-354 VAYDIYKPAIKPDAT
+354 VAYDIYKPAFKPSAT
-369 DQELIKTTRYGILL
+369 DQELIKTTRQGILL

-388 FAMAVSF
+388 FAMAISF
-395 EQMLGLWVFMAS
+395 DQMLGLWVFMAS
-407 ILISSVLV
+407 ILISSVLA
-415 PILLGL
+415 PILLGM

-432 FLSAGLGLSS
+432 FLSAGLGLVS
-442 TVILNVYI
+442 TVILNIYI
-450 MMNGTFD
+450 MTNGVFD
-457 LEEETYIVQWLGI
+457 LDEETYIIHWFGI

-490 IGLALDKGGRS
+490 VGLIFDKGDRS

>member
-1 MGVISTIDYV
+1 MGAISTIDYV
-11 IIAIYLAGMVGVG
+11 IIALYLSGMVGVG

-100 REEDFKSLPDI
+100 REENFKSLPDI
-111 LDKYYGKNTRYVGA
+111 LDKYYGKKTRYVGA

-150 WEPVAGMLVLGGIA
+150 WKPIVGMLVLGGIA

-184 VLMCVVLAMAFPFA
+184 VMMCVVLAFAFPFA
-198 MNLIGGFDIMI
+198 MNLIGGFDSMI
-209 EKLEPSYF
+209 NTLEPNYF
-217 DSMGDLSIWLIIIYA
+217 DTMGDLSIWLIVIYA

-239 VEPAFYQRVFAA
+239 VEPAFYQRIFAA
-251 KSYKN
+251 KSYKSV
-256 IRNALI
+256 RNALI

-272 WIITILAMAAKTGTL
+272 WMITILAMSAKVGVL
-287 IGKTIIDPGTGELI
+287 KGMLPVD
-301 QKTIIDPGVAPDA
+301 VAPDA
-314 ALLTVMVAALPAGAL
+314 ALLTIMVAALPAGAL
-329 GLFMAG
+329 GLFIAG

-354 VAYDIYKPAIKPDAT
+354 VAYDIYKPALKPDAT
-369 DQELIKTTRYGILL
+369 DTELIKMTRYGILL
-383 SWVLG
+383 SWFLG

-395 EQMLGLWVFMAS
+395 EQMLGLWVFLAS
-407 ILISSVLV
+407 ILISSTLT
-415 PILLGL
+415 PILLGI
-421 YVPKF
+421 YIPNF
-426 RKPLAG
+426 RRPLAG
-432 FLSAGLGLSS
+432 FFSAGLGLLS
-442 TVILNVYI
+442 TIILNIYI
-450 MMNGTFD
+450 MIYGTFD
-457 LEEETYIVQWLGI
+457 PVDETYFIQWFGVE
-470 DFLQEFVMY
+470 FLQEFIMY
-479 ITVPISLIGFF
+479 ITIPISLIGFF
-490 IGLALDKGGRS
+490 SGFALDKGGRS

>member
-1 MGVISTIDYV
+1 MGAISTIDYV
-11 IIAIYLAGMVGVG
+11 IIALYLSGMVGVG

-68 LGFTDGVVAWF
+68 LVFTDGVVAWF

-100 REEDFKSLPDI
+100 REENFKSLPDI
-111 LDKYYGKNTRYVGA
+111 LDKYYGKKTRYVGA

-150 WEPVAGMLVLGGIA
+150 WKPIVGMLVFGGIA

-184 VLMCVVLAMAFPFA
+184 VMMCVVLAFAFPFA
-198 MNLIGGFDIMI
+198 MNLIGGFDSMI
-209 EKLEPSYF
+209 DTLEPSYF
-217 DSMGDLSIWLIIIYA
+217 DTMGDLSIWLIIIYA

-239 VEPAFYQRVFAA
+239 VEPTFYQRIFAA
-251 KSYKN
+251 KSYKSV
-256 IRNALI
+256 RNALI
-262 IGIFIWGSYD
+262 IGVFIWGSYD
-272 WIITILAMAAKTGTL
+272 WMITILAMSAKVGVL
-287 IGKTIIDPGTGELI
+287 KGLLPG
-301 QKTIIDPGVAPDA
+301 DVAPDA
-314 ALLTVMVAALPAGAL
+314 ALLTIMVAALPAGAL
-329 GLFMAG
+329 GLFIAG

-354 VAYDIYKPAIKPDAT
+354 VAYDIYKPALKPDAT
-369 DQELIKTTRYGILL
+369 DTELIKTTRYGILL
-383 SWVLG
+383 SWFLG

-395 EQMLGLWVFMAS
+395 EQMLGLWVFLAS
-407 ILISSVLV
+407 ILISSTLA
-415 PILLGL
+415 PILLGI
-421 YVPKF
+421 YIPNF
-426 RKPLAG
+426 RRPLAG
-432 FLSAGLGLSS
+432 FFSAGLGLLS
-442 TVILNVYI
+442 TIILNIYI
-450 MMNGTFD
+450 MIYGTFD
-457 LEEETYIVQWLGI
+457 PVEETYFVQWFGV
-470 DFLQEFVMY
+470 DFLQEFIMY
-479 ITVPISLIGFF
+479 ITIPISLIGFF
-490 IGLALDKGGRS
+490 SGFFLDKGGRS

>member
-1 MGVISTIDYV
+1 MYPIATIDYI
-11 IIAIYLAGMVGVG
+11 IIAVYLMGMVGVG

-30 HTDFDDFFLAGRSL
+30 HTNFDDFFLAGRSL

-85 YAFFLIAAFL
+85 YAFFIIAAFL

-125 VTSFIYSLPALSLYG
+125 VTSFTYSLPALSLYG
-140 FGMLGDVILG
+140 FGMLCDVILG
-150 WEPVAGMLVLGGIA
+150 WEPVMGMLVLGGIA
-164 LVYTLTG
+164 LIYTLTG
-171 GFWAVVLTDSIQF
+171 GFWAVALTDSIQF
-184 VLMCVVLAMAFPFA
+184 LFMCVVLALAVPFA
-198 MNLIGGFDIMI
+198 MNFIGGFDKMI
-209 EKLEPSYF
+209 DMLEPSYF
-217 DSMGDLSIWLIIIYA
+217 DTMGDLSIWLIIIYA
-232 STGLSIL
+232 STGLAIL
-239 VEPAFYQRVFAA
+239 VEPTFYQRIFAA

-256 IRNALI
+256 VRNALI

-272 WIITILAMAAKTGTL
+272 WIITIIAMAAKTGV
-287 IGKTIIDPGTGELI
+287 I
-301 QKTIIDPGVAPDA
+301 QGILPADVAPDA

-354 VAYDIYKPAIKPDAT
+354 VAYDIYKPAIKPDAS
-369 DQELIKTTRYGILL
+369 DDELIKKTRYGILL

-388 FAMAVSF
+388 FAMAISF
-395 EQMLGLWVFMAS
+395 DQMLGLWVFMAS
-407 ILISSVLV
+407 ILISSVMV

-421 YVPKF
+421 FVPSF

-432 FLSAGLGLSS
+432 LLSSGLGLLS
-442 TVILNVYI
+442 TVILNIVI
-450 MMNGTFD
+450 MTTGAFD
-457 LEEETYIVQWLGI
+457 PVEETYIVQWFGI

-479 ITVPISLIGFF
+479 LTVPISLLGFF
-490 IGLALDKGGRS
+490 AGLGLDKGKRS

>member
-1 MGVISTIDYV
+1 MYEVATIDY
-11 IIAIYLAGMVGVG
+11 IIISLYLLGMVGVG

-30 HTDFDDFFLAGRSL
+30 HSDFEDFFLAGRSL

-68 LGFTDGVVAWF
+68 LGFTNGVVAWF
-79 GYARPT
+79 AYARPT

-95 LAQRL
+95 LAHRL
-100 REEDFKSLPDI
+100 KQEDFKSLPDI
-111 LDKYYGKNTRYVGA
+111 LDKYYGKKTRYVGA

-150 WEPVAGMLVLGGIA
+150 WEPIMGMVVLGGIA
-164 LVYTLTG
+164 LIYTLTG
-171 GFWAVVLTDSIQF
+171 GFWAVALTDSIQF

-198 MNLIGGFDIMI
+198 MNLIGGFDSMI
-209 EKLEPSYF
+209 EVLEPSYF
-217 DSMGDLSIWLIIIYA
+217 DTLGDMSIWLIIIYA

-239 VEPAFYQRVFAA
+239 VEPTFYQRIFAA

-256 IRNALI
+256 VRNALV

-272 WIITILAMAAKTGTL
+272 WIITILAMAAKVAVIQGTL
-287 IGKTIIDPGTGELI
+287 PG
-301 QKTIIDPGVAPDA
+301 DVAPDA
-314 ALLTVMVAALPAGAL
+314 ALLTIMVAALPAGAL
-329 GLFMAG
+329 GLFLAG

-354 VAYDIYKPAIKPDAT
+354 VAYDIYKPAFKPSAT
-369 DQELIKTTRYGILL
+369 DQELIKTTRQGILL

-388 FAMAVSF
+388 FAMAISF
-395 EQMLGLWVFMAS
+395 DQMLGLWVFLAS
-407 ILISSVLV
+407 ILISSVLA
-415 PILLGL
+415 PILLGM

-432 FLSAGLGLSS
+432 FLSAGLGLVS
-442 TVILNVYI
+442 TVILNIYI
-450 MMNGTFD
+450 MTNGVFD
-457 LEEETYIVQWLGI
+457 LEEETYIIHWFGI

-490 IGLALDKGGRS
+490 VGLIFDKGDQS

>member
-1 MGVISTIDYV
+1 MYSIATIDYI
-11 IIAIYLAGMVGVG
+11 IIAIYLMGMIGVGV
-24 LWFAKK
+24 WFAKR

-68 LGFTDGVVAWF
+68 LGFTNGVVAWF

-85 YAFFLIAAFL
+85 YAFFLIAAFF

-100 REEDFKSLPDI
+100 KEEDFKSLPDI

-150 WEPVAGMLVLGGIA
+150 WEPIMGMLVLGGIA

-184 VLMCVVLAMAFPFA
+184 LFMCVVLALAVPFA
-198 MNLIGGFDIMI
+198 MNFIGGFDKMI
-209 EKLEPSYF
+209 DILEPSYF
-217 DSMGDLSIWLIIIYA
+217 DTMGDLSIWLIIIYA
-232 STGLSIL
+232 STGLAIL
-239 VEPAFYQRVFAA
+239 VEPTFYQRIFAA

-256 IRNALI
+256 VRNALI

-272 WIITILAMAAKTGTL
+272 WIITIIAMAAKTGVLQGILPT
-287 IGKTIIDPGTGELI
+287 D
-301 QKTIIDPGVAPDA
+301 VAPDA

-354 VAYDIYKPAIKPDAT
+354 VAYDIYRPAIKPDAT
-369 DQELIKTTRYGILL
+369 DEELIKKTRYGILL
-383 SWVLG
+383 SWILG
-388 FAMAVSF
+388 LAMAVSF
-395 EQMLGLWVFMAS
+395 DQMLGLWVFMAS
-407 ILISSVLV
+407 ILISSVMV

-421 YVPKF
+421 FIPRF
-426 RKPLAG
+426 RKALAG
-432 FLSAGLGLSS
+432 FLSAGLGLAS
-442 TVILNVYI
+442 TVILNIYI
-450 MMNGTFD
+450 MMTGTFD
-457 LEEETYIVQWLGI
+457 VLEETYIIQWFGI
-470 DFLQEFVMY
+470 DFLQEFIMY
-479 ITVPISLIGFF
+479 ITVPISLLGFF
-490 IGLALDKGGRS
+490 IGLILDKGDRS

>member
-1 MGVISTIDYV
+1 MHEIATIDY
-11 IIAIYLAGMVGVG
+11 IIISLYLMGMVGVG

-30 HTDFDDFFLAGRSL
+30 HSDFEDFFLAGRSL

-85 YAFFLIAAFL
+85 YAFFIIAAFL

-125 VTSFIYSLPALSLYG
+125 VTSFTYSLPALSLYG

-150 WEPVAGMLVLGGIA
+150 WEPVMGMLVLGGIA
-164 LVYTLTG
+164 LIYTLTG
-171 GFWAVVLTDSIQF
+171 GFWAVALTDSIQF
-184 VLMCVVLAMAFPFA
+184 LFMCVVLALAVPFA
-198 MNLIGGFDIMI
+198 MNFIGGFDKMI
-209 EKLEPSYF
+209 DILEPSYF
-217 DSMGDLSIWLIIIYA
+217 DTMGDLSIWLIIIYA
-232 STGLSIL
+232 STGLAIL
-239 VEPAFYQRVFAA
+239 VEPTFYQRIFAA
-251 KSYKN
+251 QSYKN
-256 IRNALI
+256 VRNALI

-272 WIITILAMAAKTGTL
+272 WIITIIAMAAKTGV
-287 IGKTIIDPGTGELI
+287 I
-301 QKTIIDPGVAPDA
+301 QGILPADVAPDA

-354 VAYDIYKPAIKPDAT
+354 VAYDIYKPAIKPDAS
-369 DQELIKTTRYGILL
+369 DDELIKKTRYGILL

-388 FAMAVSF
+388 FAMAISF
-395 EQMLGLWVFMAS
+395 DQMLGLWVFMAS
-407 ILISSVLV
+407 ILISSVMI

-421 YVPKF
+421 FVPSF

-432 FLSAGLGLSS
+432 LLSSGLGLLS
-442 TVILNVYI
+442 TVILNIVI
-450 MMNGTFD
+450 MTTGAFD
-457 LEEETYIVQWLGI
+457 PVEETYIVQWFGI

-479 ITVPISLIGFF
+479 LTVPISLLGFF
-490 IGLALDKGGRS
+490 AGLGLDKGKRS

>member
-1 MGVISTIDYV
+1 MGAISIIDYV
-11 IIAIYLAGMVGVG
+11 IIALYLSGMVGVG

-85 YAFFLIAAFL
+85 YAFFLVAAFL

-100 REEDFKSLPDI
+100 REENFKSLPDI
-111 LDKYYGKNTRYVGA
+111 LDKYYGKKTRYVGA

-150 WEPVAGMLVLGGIA
+150 WKPIVGMLVLGGIA

-184 VLMCVVLAMAFPFA
+184 VMMCVVLALAFPFA
-198 MNLIGGFDIMI
+198 MNLIGGFDSMI
-209 EKLEPSYF
+209 DTLEPNYF
-217 DSMGDLSIWLIIIYA
+217 DTMGDLSTWLIVIYA

-239 VEPAFYQRVFAA
+239 VEPTFYQRIFAA
-251 KSYKN
+251 KSYKSV
-256 IRNALI
+256 RNALI

-272 WIITILAMAAKTGTL
+272 WMITILAMSAKVGVL
-287 IGKTIIDPGTGELI
+287 KGLLPG
-301 QKTIIDPGVAPDA
+301 DVAPDA
-314 ALLTVMVAALPAGAL
+314 ALLTIMVAALPAGAL
-329 GLFMAG
+329 GLFIAG

-354 VAYDIYKPAIKPDAT
+354 VAYDIYKPALKPEAT
-369 DQELIKTTRYGILL
+369 DTELIKTTRYGILL
-383 SWVLG
+383 SWFLG

-395 EQMLGLWVFMAS
+395 EQMLGLWVFLAS
-407 ILISSVLV
+407 ILISSTLT
-415 PILLGL
+415 PILLGI
-421 YVPKF
+421 YIPNF
-426 RKPLAG
+426 RRPLAG
-432 FLSAGLGLSS
+432 FFSAGLGLLS
-442 TVILNVYI
+442 TIILNIYI
-450 MMNGTFD
+450 MIYGTFD
-457 LEEETYIVQWLGI
+457 PVDETYFIQWFGV
-470 DFLQEFVMY
+470 DFLQEFIMY
-479 ITVPISLIGFF
+479 ITIPISLIGFF
-490 IGLALDKGGRS
+490 AGFVLDKGGRS

>member
-1 MGVISTIDYV
+1 MYEVATIDY
-11 IIAIYLAGMVGVG
+11 IIISLYLLGMIGVG

-30 HTDFDDFFLAGRSL
+30 HTDFEDFFLAGRSL

-68 LGFTDGVVAWF
+68 LGFTNGVVAWF
-79 GYARPT
+79 AYARPT

-95 LAQRL
+95 LAHRL
-100 REEDFKSLPDI
+100 KQEDFKSLPDI
-111 LDKYYGKNTRYVGA
+111 LDKYYGKKTRYVGA

-140 FGMLGDVILG
+140 FGMLGEVILG
-150 WEPVAGMLVLGGIA
+150 WEPIMGMVVLGGIA
-164 LVYTLTG
+164 LIYTITG
-171 GFWAVVLTDSIQF
+171 GFWAVALTDSVQF

-198 MNLIGGFDIMI
+198 MNLIGGFDSMI
-209 EKLEPSYF
+209 EVLEPSYF
-217 DSMGDLSIWLIIIYA
+217 DTLGDMSIWLIIIYA

-239 VEPAFYQRVFAA
+239 VEPTFYQRIFAA

-256 IRNALI
+256 VRNALV

-272 WIITILAMAAKTGTL
+272 WIITILAMAAKVAVIQGTL
-287 IGKTIIDPGTGELI
+287 PG
-301 QKTIIDPGVAPDA
+301 DVAPDA
-314 ALLTVMVAALPAGAL
+314 ALLTIMVAALPAGAL
-329 GLFMAG
+329 GLFLAG

-354 VAYDIYKPAIKPDAT
+354 VAYDIYKPAFKPSAT
-369 DQELIKTTRYGILL
+369 DQELIKTTRQGILL
-383 SWVLG
+383 SWALG
-388 FAMAVSF
+388 FAMAISF
-395 EQMLGLWVFMAS
+395 DQMLGLWVFLAS
-407 ILISSVLV
+407 ILISSVLA
-415 PILLGL
+415 PILLGM

-432 FLSAGLGLSS
+432 FLSAGLGLVS
-442 TVILNVYI
+442 TVILNIYI
-450 MMNGTFD
+450 MTNGVFD
-457 LEEETYIVQWLGI
+457 LEEETYIIHWFGI

-490 IGLALDKGGRS
+490 VGLIFDKGDRS

>member
-1 MGVISTIDYV
+1 MGAISTIDYV
-11 IIAIYLAGMVGVG
+11 IIALYLSGMVGVG

-100 REEDFKSLPDI
+100 REENFKSLPDI
-111 LDKYYGKNTRYVGA
+111 LDKYYGKKTRYVGA

-150 WEPVAGMLVLGGIA
+150 WKPIVGMLVFGGIA

-184 VLMCVVLAMAFPFA
+184 VMMCVVLAFAFPFA
-198 MNLIGGFDIMI
+198 MNLIGGFDSMI
-209 EKLEPSYF
+209 DTLEPSYF
-217 DSMGDLSIWLIIIYA
+217 DTMGDLSIWLIIIYA

-239 VEPAFYQRVFAA
+239 VEPTFYQRIFAA
-251 KSYKN
+251 KSYKSV
-256 IRNALI
+256 RNALI

-272 WIITILAMAAKTGTL
+272 WMITILAMSAKVGVL
-287 IGKTIIDPGTGELI
+287 KGLLPG
-301 QKTIIDPGVAPDA
+301 GVAPDA
-314 ALLTVMVAALPAGAL
+314 ALLTIMVAALPAGAL
-329 GLFMAG
+329 GLFIAG

-354 VAYDIYKPAIKPDAT
+354 VAYDIYKPALKPDAT
-369 DQELIKTTRYGILL
+369 DTELIKTTRYGILL
-383 SWVLG
+383 SWFLG

-395 EQMLGLWVFMAS
+395 EQMLGLWVFLAS
-407 ILISSVLV
+407 ILISSTLA
-415 PILLGL
+415 PILLGI
-421 YVPKF
+421 YIPNF
-426 RKPLAG
+426 RRPLAG
-432 FLSAGLGLSS
+432 FFSAGLGLLS
-442 TVILNVYI
+442 TIILNIYI
-450 MMNGTFD
+450 MIYGTFD
-457 LEEETYIVQWLGI
+457 PVEETYFVQWFGV
-470 DFLQEFVMY
+470 DFLQEFIMY
-479 ITVPISLIGFF
+479 ITIPISLIGFF
-490 IGLALDKGGRS
+490 AGFFLDKGGRS

>member
-1 MGVISTIDYV
+1 MYEVATIDY
-11 IIAIYLAGMVGVG
+11 IIISLYLLGMIGVG

-30 HTDFDDFFLAGRSL
+30 HSDFEDFFLAGRSL

-68 LGFTDGVVAWF
+68 LGFTNGVVAWF
-79 GYARPT
+79 AYARPT

-95 LAQRL
+95 LAHRL

-111 LDKYYGKNTRYVGA
+111 LDKYYGKKTRYVGA

-140 FGMLGDVILG
+140 FGMLSDVILG
-150 WEPVAGMLVLGGIA
+150 WEPIMGMLVLGGIA
-164 LVYTLTG
+164 LIYTITG
-171 GFWAVVLTDSIQF
+171 GFWAVALTDSIQF
-184 VLMCVVLAMAFPFA
+184 VLMCVILAMAFPFA
-198 MNLIGGFDIMI
+198 MNLIGGFDSMI
-209 EKLEPSYF
+209 EVLEPSYF
-217 DSMGDLSIWLIIIYA
+217 DTLGDMSIWLIIIYA

-239 VEPAFYQRVFAA
+239 VEPTFYQRIFAA

-256 IRNALI
+256 VRNALV

-272 WIITILAMAAKTGTL
+272 WIITILAMAAKVAVIQGTL
-287 IGKTIIDPGTGELI
+287 PVD
-301 QKTIIDPGVAPDA
+301 VAPDA
-314 ALLTVMVAALPAGAL
+314 ALLTIMVAALPAGAL
-329 GLFMAG
+329 GLFLAG
-335 VLSTE
+335 VLATE
-340 MSTLDSY
+340 MSSLDSY

-354 VAYDIYKPAIKPDAT
+354 VAYDIYKPAFKPSAT

-388 FAMAVSF
+388 FAMAISF
-395 EQMLGLWVFMAS
+395 DQMLGLWVFMAS
-407 ILISSVLV
+407 ILISSVLA
-415 PILLGL
+415 PILLGM

-432 FLSAGLGLSS
+432 FLSAGLGLVS
-442 TVILNVYI
+442 TVILNIYI
-450 MMNGTFD
+450 MTNGVFD
-457 LEEETYIVQWLGI
+457 LDEETYIVHWFGI

-490 IGLALDKGGRS
+490 VGLIFDKGDRS